1 MSIVVTGATGHLGRL
16 VVEQLLEKVPAGQ
29 VTAVVRDESRA
40 ADLAARGVRLAV
52 ADYNA
57 PETFD
62 GLFSAGDK
70 VLLISGNEFA
80 KGRVQQHK
88 VVIEA
93 ARAAGVALL
102 AYTSAPAS
110 LTASLADDHRGTE
123 EALLA
128 SGLPY
133 ALLRNG
139 WYHENYTE
147 QLGTVLE
154 HGAVV
159 AAAGEGGSP
168 PPRVRTTRPP
178 RWRCSPARATRTRPT
193 SWAATRRGAS
203 PSTRPRSAGRPA
215 RRSATPRLHRAVR
228 GHPDRRRGPRA
239 LRGDARERGRRHR
252 RGRAGGHDR
261 RPLPPGRP
269 PDHAAGRRDRGGAQG
284 LTPRHSPDTR
294 GTGALRPPRR
304 PGSPGCRPRLS

>member
-57 PETFD
+57 PQTFD

-80 KGRVQQHK
+80 KGRVKQHK

-133 ALLRNG
+133 TLLRNG

-159 AAAGEGGSP
+159 AAAGEG
-168 PPRVRTTRPP
+168 RVSSASRADYAAAAVAVLTGEGHENKAYELGGDEAWGFAEYAAEIGRQTGKEIRYTPVSTEQYAGILTGAGVPGPFAEMLAGVDASIAQGELEVTTGDLSRL
-178 RWRCSPARATRTRPT
+178 TGRPT
-193 SWAATRRGAS
+193 
-203 PSTRPRSAGRPA
+203 
-215 RRSATPRLHRAVR
+215 TPLADAIAV
-228 GHPDRRRGPRA
+228 A
-239 LRGDARERGRRHR
+239 LKG
-252 RGRAGGHDR
+252 
-261 RPLPPGRP
+261 
-269 PDHAAGRRDRGGAQG
+269 
-284 LTPRHSPDTR
+284 
-294 GTGALRPPRR
+294 
-304 PGSPGCRPRLS
+304 

>member
-1 MSIVVTGATGHLGRL
+1 MSIVVTGATGHLGRH
-16 VVEQLLEKVPAGQ
+16 VVEQLLEKVPADQ

-80 KGRVQQHK
+80 KGRVQQHT

-102 AYTSAPAS
+102 AYTSAPES
-110 LTASLADDHRGTE
+110 LKASLADDHRATE
-123 EALLA
+123 QVLLT
-128 SGLPY
+128 SGVPY
-133 ALLRNG
+133 VLLRNG

-147 QLGTVLE
+147 QLAPVLE

-159 AAAGEGGSP
+159 HAAGEGRLS
-168 PPRVRTTRPP
+168 
-178 RWRCSPARATRTRPT
+178 SAARADY
-193 SWAATRRGAS
+193 AAAAVAVLTGEGHENKTYELGGDEAWSFAEFAAEVSRQTGREIGYTAV
-203 PSTRPRSAGRPA
+203 SAEEYTGI
-215 RRSATPRLHRAVR
+215 L
-228 GHPDRRRGPRA
+228 
-239 LRGDARERGRRHR
+239 
-252 RGRAGGHDR
+252 
-261 RPLPPGRP
+261 
-269 PDHAAGRRDRGGAQG
+269 
-284 LTPRHSPDTR
+284 
-294 GTGALRPPRR
+294 TGAGLPEPAAAMFA
-304 PGSPGCRPRLS
+304 GVDVAIANGELVI